1 MTVWTIRATVLVL
14 TAVGLWGCIDA
25 RSQYAPYEGYVPP
38 PPNAPL
44 PRPQYPINQDAAVQ
58 PAPAA
63 PAAQPPASDG
73 WTPRSAP
80 SRGVDS
86 QALPPVGDASRAPTA
101 WNNDGRPLLLTSLVW
116 RQGDDSA
123 PLIHVARHHHLRPE
137 VAPDKPARG
146 RHGRKAAPATQTV
159 TIKQG
164 DTINS
169 IARKFGTTPEAI
181 MKANPDHSP
190 KRLKLG
196 AELKVPKPGAAA
208 DEQADISEDTTP
220 APRGRH
226 GRERAHGRD
235 RARDRGDEEQSAA
248 KPSRAAK
255 GYNVRHGDTLYSIA
269 KRNDTTVDELKRANH
284 LGSSTRLHSG
294 QTLKLPGQ
302 EVEAAPAEEAPVRP
316 ARPAR
321 TPRARPHETESWTLP
336 PQRPQPPTRQSIP
349 GESGVSGSAFGQTP
363 PAQTPPPAVQS
374 PPPSSSGPGHPVPYT
389 SLPGAR
395 TAPNPPAYS
404 PPPYT
409 PPPTYAPP
417 PSSSAEGPASP
428 SDAQVAAA
436 GRGRFIWPT
445 NGNVL
450 SRFGPMPG
458 GQRND
463 GVDIGAADG
472 TPVRASATGDVVY
485 AGNLVPGFGNL
496 VLIKHEDGW
505 VTAYA
510 HLSKTEVK
518 IKDHVSQ
525 GVEIGTVGSSGG
537 MAQPQ
542 LHFEVRYAPSPR
554 ERARPVDPSLVLP
567 NQ

>member
-1 MTVWTIRATVLVL
+1 MTAWTIRATVMVL

-25 RSQYAPYEGYVPP
+25 RSQYAPYEGYAPP

-44 PRPQYPINQDAAVQ
+44 RRPQYPINQDDQAQ
-58 PAPAA
+58 PQAAA
-63 PAAQPPASDG
+63 PATQAPTSDG
-73 WTPRSAP
+73 WTPRTAP
-80 SRGVDS
+80 SHGVDS
-86 QALPPVGDASRAPTA
+86 QALPPVGQASRTPSA

-123 PLIHVARHHHLRPE
+123 SLIHVARHHHLRPE
-137 VAPDKPARG
+137 VSPDKPARG
-146 RHGRKAAPATQTV
+146 RHGRKAAAPATQTV

-208 DEQADISEDTTP
+208 DDQADTRDDAKP

-226 GRERAHGRD
+226 GRAAHGRD
-235 RARDRGDEEQSAA
+235 KGGDEPAA
-248 KPSRAAK
+248 KPKAAK
-255 GYNVRHGDTLYSIA
+255 DYKVRHGDTLYSIA
-269 KRNDTTVDELKRANH
+269 KRNDTTVDELKRANR

-294 QTLKLPGQ
+294 QVLRLPGQ
-302 EVEAAPAEEAPVRP
+302 GAEAAPEEAPAKP
-316 ARPAR
+316 AKPAR
-321 TPRARPHETESWTLP
+321 TPKARPHETENWTLP
-336 PQRPQPPTRQSIP
+336 PQRPSSPSA
-349 GESGVSGSAFGQTP
+349 GVSGSAFGQGQGPTQ
-363 PAQTPPPAVQS
+363 APPPAVQS
-374 PPPSSSGPGHPVPYT
+374 PPTSSGGPGHPVPYT

-395 TAPNPPAYS
+395 TAPNPPPYS
-404 PPPYT
+404 PPPYS
-409 PPPTYAPP
+409 PPPSYAPP
-417 PSSSAEGPASP
+417 PSSSSSGAIDIPLAGPN
-428 SDAQVAAA
+428 DAQVAAA

-445 NGNVL
+445 SGDVL

-472 TPVRASATGDVVY
+472 SPVRASATGDVVY

-537 MAQPQ
+537 VGQPQ

-554 ERARPVDPSLVLP
+554 ERARPIDPSLVLP
-567 NQ
+567 GQ

>member
-1 MTVWTIRATVLVL
+1 MVL

-25 RSQYAPYEGYVPP
+25 RSQYAPYEGYTPP
-38 PPNAPL
+38 PPNAPMR
-44 PRPQYPINQDAAVQ
+44 RPQYPISQDAQAQ
-58 PAPAA
+58 PQAAA
-63 PAAQPPASDG
+63 PAAQAPASDG
-73 WTPRSAP
+73 WTPP

-86 QALPPVGDASRAPTA
+86 QALPPVGQASRTPSA
-101 WNNDGRPLLLTSLVW
+101 WNNDGRPLLPTSLVW

-123 PLIHVARHHHLRPE
+123 PLIHIARHHHLRPE
-137 VAPDKPARG
+137 VSPDKPPRG
-146 RHGRKAAPATQTV
+146 RHGRKAAAPATQTV

-208 DEQADISEDTTP
+208 DEQADTSDDSAPPPRDRHGRGRTHGRDAQAAADDTTP

-226 GRERAHGRD
+226 GRHGRD
-235 RARDRGDEEQSAA
+235 EQAPA
-248 KPSRAAK
+248 KAPK
-255 GYNVRHGDTLYSIA
+255 GYKVRHGDTLYSIA
-269 KRNDTTVDELKRANH
+269 KRNDTTVEELKRANR

-294 QTLKLPGQ
+294 QMLKLPGQ
-302 EVEAAPAEEAPVRP
+302 EAEVAPEEAPAP
-316 ARPAR
+316 KPTR
-321 TPRARPHETESWTLP
+321 TTKPPRTRPHETESWTLP
-336 PQRPQPPTRQSIP
+336 PERQQPPTRPPAP
-349 GESGVSGSAFGQTP
+349 GEGVSGSAFGQTP
-363 PAQTPPPAVQS
+363 QPQTPPPAVQP
-374 PPPSSSGPGHPVPYT
+374 PPPSSSTSGPGHPVPYT

-395 TAPNPPAYS
+395 TAPTAPPYS

-417 PSSSAEGPASP
+417 PSSSAEAPAGP

-450 SRFGPMPG
+450 SRFGPLPG

-537 MAQPQ
+537 VAQPQ

-554 ERARPVDPSLVLP
+554 ERARPIDPSLVLP
-567 NQ
+567 GQ